1 VEQVGI
7 AIVGAGVV
15 GLAVAERLS
24 RRTESLV
31 VLERH
36 ESFGR
41 ETSSR
46 NSEVIHAGLYYDA
59 SLFKTRLCVRGNA
72 MLYELCVRHLIP
84 HRRTGKIIVAT
95 SEAEVAKLER
105 IRGQALANGAEGIS
119 MLSDREVA
127 ALEPEVSSIAGLLS
141 PASGI
146 VDSHALM
153 AYLEQE
159 ARARGAVLAYG
170 CRVEGVERAA
180 GGYRLAVRDAD
191 GAPLELQAE
200 ALVNSA
206 GLDADRLAAAAG
218 IDIAAAGYRIHPCK
232 GEYFSLSG
240 RWRGAFRRLVYPV
253 PSPIHLGAHVV
264 LGLDGRT
271 RVGPNAFYVGE
282 IEYSVDS
289 GHRGAFHVE
298 ARKFLP
304 GLQLED
310 LAPDMA
316 GIRPKLYGGGEPFRD
331 FVIREE
337 SGRGLPGL
345 VNLVGIESPGLTS
358 CLAIAEEVE
367 GLLGFV

>member
-1 VEQVGI
+1 MEQVGI

-59 SLFKTRLCVRGNA
+59 SLLKTRLCVRGNPK
-72 MLYELCVRHLIP
+72 LYELCVRQGIP
-84 HRRTGKIIVAT
+84 HRKTGKVIVAT
-95 SEAEVAKLER
+95 SEAEVVKLEG
-105 IRGQALANGAEGIS
+105 IRGQALANGVEGVS
-119 MLSDREVA
+119 LLSDREVA
-127 ALEPEVSSIAGLLS
+127 ALEPSVSAIAGLSS

-146 VDSHALM
+146 MDSHALM

-159 ARARGAVLAYG
+159 ARNRGAVLAYG
-170 CRVEGVERAA
+170 CRVEGVERCA

-200 ALVNSA
+200 VLINSA
-206 GLDADRLAAAAG
+206 GLDSDRLAASAG
-218 IDIAAAGYRIHPCK
+218 IDIDAAGYRIHPCK
-232 GEYFSLSG
+232 GEYFSLSSRYWG
-240 RWRGAFRRLVYPV
+240 LFHRLVYPV

-271 RVGPNAFYVGE
+271 KVGPNAFYVSE

-289 GHRGAFHVE
+289 GHQEAFHAE

-304 GLQLED
+304 GLRLED

-316 GIRPKLYGGGEPFRD
+316 GIRPKLYGAGQEFRD

-337 SGRGLPGL
+337 GGRGLPGL

-367 GLLGFV
+367 NLLGFV